1 MSKTLAIV
9 NHSGGSGKTTTAF
22 WLAKHLSEMGAD
34 VTLIDADAQG
44 DLTAMCGGLT
54 ALGTL
59 FDVLT
64 GRNTIN
70 GISQHTGAAGCN
82 LVASDDRLTQCVA
95 WMQAQTPNHTFMRDA
110 IKRANGD
117 RLYII
122 DCAPSLDVMMVN
134 ALVAAD
140 AVIVACNAE
149 DKAARAAGRV
159 TQYIAD
165 LNQQL
170 QMNTRILGAAV
181 TQVPLRQ
188 GEAYITKNATAIDEI
203 MRHAMILAMIPRRDG
218 QDAARHIGE
227 AYRPV
232 AQSVGEEMGIL

>member
-1 MSKTLAIV
+1 MSKTIAIV
-9 NHSGGSGKTTTAF
+9 NHSGGSGKTTTAY

-34 VTLIDADAQG
+34 ATLIDADAQG

-64 GRNTIN
+64 GRNTVN
-70 GISQHTGAAGCN
+70 AVSQHVDAANCN
-82 LVASDDRLTQCVA
+82 LVASDDRLTQCAA
-95 WMQAQTPNHTFMRDA
+95 WMQSQTPNHTFLRDA
-110 IKRANGD
+110 IRRANGD

-165 LNQQL
+165 LDSQL
-170 QMNTRILGAAV
+170 GTQTRILGSII
-181 TQVPLRQ
+181 TQIALRQ
-188 GEAYITKNATAIDEI
+188 GDAYITKNVAAVDAIAD
-203 MRHAMILAMIPRRDG
+203 HADVLGFIPRRDG
-218 QDAARHIGE
+218 QDAARHIGG
-227 AYRPV
+227 AYRCV
-232 AQSVGEEMGIL
+232 ARKVAEAMGI